1 MTKETNEKIFKMMN
15 ALFIAGIVVASIF
28 VGYIHYPASKGTITD
43 KSFVAAE
50 YEIKEET
57 NFLFVGKVP
66 ISRNKDYIYEY
77 PDSYILTI
85 TEERLFN
92 RKIKSNIYVT
102 KATYNSVKIGDEYKF
117 CTNTD
122 TYMVPYKK
130 YQYIEGTT
138 PLPEIPYKS
147 SD

>member
-1 MTKETNEKIFKMMN
+1 MTKKSNEKIFKIMN

-77 PDSYILTI
+77 PDRYILTI

-102 KATYNSVKIGDEYKF
+102 KACLKFPANLSISKKLLLRNKVRNNFLTYFIR
-117 CTNTD
+117 T
-122 TYMVPYKK
+122 
-130 YQYIEGTT
+130 
-138 PLPEIPYKS
+138 
-147 SD
+147 